1 MQPRRRLQGP
11 TPGVRRLTQYST
23 PALAPGG
30 RLHIVRG
37 RRRDRTARG
46 AMSGTPS
53 ILRRAGPLMLARLA
67 VAALSFAIPMALARV
82 LLPAS
87 YGTFKQA
94 WLLSST
100 LYLVLPLGL
109 TPSLVY
115 FVPREPAKK
124 RVFVSHVLLVTTGV
138 GLFAALV
145 LLAAGPLVAR
155 AFHNDELRH
164 LIPWVA
170 AFTAFKLAGTSF
182 DVVYMSEGRIKASAL
197 VRASSEA
204 LYTVCLVGGALWTR
218 SVAGAFAGVTL
229 ATSARALAC
238 WIALVREHGL
248 TAEWPELK
256 RQLAYALPF
265 GAAFAMIIPQQQ
277 FHSYLVS
284 ASVTASAFAVYS
296 VGCFQ
301 LPIVDMLYTPVSE
314 ILQLGI
320 AEHDAQGDNAGALRL
335 FREAVARL
343 SFVFVPTMA
352 LLGIV
357 APTLITFLFTDRYL
371 GAVPIFRLAIL
382 SIPMA
387 ALPLDGVM
395 RARAQNRFMFRVS
408 VLKVALTVP
417 LVWTGLR
424 LFGPIGALGGWI
436 CAEETCR
443 MILLHRA
450 AQLFN
455 TTVRGALPRELWLQ
469 IAAAGLAVAPGALA
483 LHLAAGPLLVQLC
496 LAGVVFGIAYL
507 AALRVFGVLPRMP
520 SWNPARK
527 RAQLEMREAA

>member
-1 MQPRRRLQGP
+1 MQA
-11 TPGVRRLTQYST
+11 SK
-23 PALAPGG
+23 
-30 RLHIVRG
+30 
-37 RRRDRTARG
+37 
-46 AMSGTPS
+46 PS
-53 ILRRAGPLMLARLA
+53 ILRRAGPLMVARLA
-67 VAALSFAIPMALARV
+67 VAVLAFAIPLALARV

-100 LYLVLPLGL
+100 LCLVLPFGL

-115 FVPREPAKK
+115 FVPREPGRKSL
-124 RVFVSHVLLVTTGV
+124 FVSHVLLLTTAV
-138 GLFAALV
+138 GALAALV
-145 LLAAGPLVAR
+145 LLAAGPFVAR

-164 LIPWVA
+164 LMPWVA
-170 AFTAFKLAGTSF
+170 AFTAFKLAGSSF

-204 LYTVCLVGGALWTR
+204 LYTVCLITGALWTR

-229 ATSARALAC
+229 ATFARALVC

-248 TAEWPELK
+248 AAEWGDLK

-265 GAAFAMIIPQQQ
+265 GAAFAIIIPQQQ

-284 ASVTASAFAVYS
+284 ASVTAAAFAVYS

-301 LPIVDMLYTPVSE
+301 LPIIDMLYTPVSE

-320 AEHDAQGDNAGALRL
+320 AEHDAKGDNAGALRL

-352 LLGIV
+352 LLAIA
-357 APTLITFLFTDRYL
+357 APTLIRFLFTDRYL
-371 GAVPIFRLAIL
+371 GAVPIFRLAII

-395 RARAQNRFMFRVS
+395 RARAQNKFMFRVS
-408 VLKVALTVP
+408 VLKVALTAP
-417 LVWTGLR
+417 LALAGLR

-450 AQLFN
+450 ARLFG
-455 TTVRGALPRELWLQ
+455 TTILGALPRELWLQ
-469 IAAAGLAVAPGALA
+469 AAAAAIAAAPGALA
-483 LHLAAGPLLVQLC
+483 LHLAGGPPLVQLC
-496 LAGVVFGIAYL
+496 IAGLGFGISYL
-507 AALRVFGVLPRMP
+507 AALRAFGVLPPVRTWI
-520 SWNPARK
+520 SVRK
-527 RAQLEMREAA
+527 PELVAMREAA